1 MHDVGIIVAYTFCEA
16 LTSSSYKSFHIFYR
30 ISRTSYG
37 RSLFSHALCIM
48 SGLSLPRL
56 FLRSSHLAPSC
67 IMHDVGIIV
76 AQSRDYCCPESGL
89 SLPRLFLRSS
99 HFGLLQGLPCFLQ
112 AYASLIRSIRSIAS
126 RLALRRPGT
135 C

>member
-37 RSLFSHALCIM
+37 RALFSHALCIM
-48 SGLSLPRL
+48 SGLLLPRL
-56 FLRSSHLAPSC
+56 FFAKLSPCPSC
-67 IMHDVGIIV
+67 IMHDVGIIA

-112 AYASLIRSIRSIAS
+112 DYANL
-126 RLALRRPGT
+126 
-135 C
+135 